1 MTVGTGP
8 AANVWFPRIVC
19 LFETF
24 SLSDIYFVKC
34 SNELERKTIDQ
45 CVRRLRQEAMSW
57 ECLAWMKPTEIRS
70 SGNTEIINFAGSLNI
85 TFFLQVSKGQQ
96 N

>member
-34 SNELERKTIDQ
+34 GNELERKTIDQ
-45 CVRRLRQEAMSW
+45 CVRRLRQEAISW

-70 SGNTEIINFAGSLNI
+70 SSNTEIINFAGSLNI
-85 TFFLQVSKGQQ
+85 TLFLQVSKGQQ